1 MSERIEAGSVG
12 ADAGTPGIIE
22 NPGSK
27 GLRAGSIGLM
37 GNVIIGLSAV
47 APAYSLAA
55 TLGYVVDNVRDKAPA
70 MFVLAF
76 IPMLLVAFAYRELS
90 RDTPDCGTT
99 FTWGTKAFGPWIGWI
114 GGWGLAV
121 SAIIVLANVSE
132 IAALYLFRFLGLDG
146 LADSLIAKI
155 LLGSVF
161 IIGMTWVSIRGIVIS
176 ERMQAILMFIQ
187 FAVLIVASVIALVK
201 VGTGRAGAQAIDPE
215 LSWLWPNGLDQS
227 QIAAAV
233 ILCIFIYW
241 GWDACLAIS
250 EETKDPDKTP
260 GRAAVLTCLI
270 LVATYVLVAY
280 AVQSFA
286 GFGDTGI
293 GLGNE
298 ANAEDVLTILGDPVA
313 GAVMSSALL
322 LTVCVSALSSTQST
336 ILPTARSSLSMA
348 VYKALPDRFA
358 SIHPRYMTPAFGT
371 AAMGAAAL
379 TFYLVLSLLSQDTLA
394 DSISSLGLAV
404 AFYYGIT
411 AFACVWYFRS
421 TLFGSARNFFLRGL
435 LPLLGGL
442 AMAAAFIRSAID
454 MISPDYGATSVGGIG
469 GVFVLGVG
477 MLVLGI
483 PLMLA
488 CFAHN
493 SDFFR
498 GRTLTATTEVKVP
511 DVH

>member
-1 MSERIEAGSVG
+1 MAERIETEAVGGGGEAGLVG
-12 ADAGTPGIIE
+12 DPG
-22 NPGSK
+22 NK
-27 GLRAGSIGLM
+27 GLRLGSIGLM

-55 TLGYVVDNVRDKAPA
+55 TLGYVVDSVHDKAPA

-99 FTWGTKAFGPWIGWI
+99 FTWGTKAFGPWVGWI

-132 IAALYLFRFLGLDG
+132 IAALYLFKFLGLHG
-146 LADSLIAKI
+146 LADSLLAKI
-155 LLGSVF
+155 LLGSFF
-161 IIGMTWVSIRGIVIS
+161 IIAMTWISIRGIVIS
-176 ERMQAILMFIQ
+176 ERMQAILMFVQ
-187 FAVLIVASVIALVK
+187 FAVLIIASVIALVK
-201 VGTGRAGAQAIDPE
+201 VGTGRAGEQAVTPE
-215 LSWLWPNGLDQS
+215 WSWLWPSGLDQS
-227 QIAAAV
+227 QIAAAI

-260 GRAAVLTCLI
+260 GRAALLTCVI

-293 GLGNE
+293 GLGND
-298 ANAEDVLTILGDPVA
+298 ANDEDVLTILGDPVA

-336 ILPTARSSLSMA
+336 ILPTARGSLSMA
-348 VYKALPDRFA
+348 VYKALPEKFA

-371 AAMGAAAL
+371 GVMGAAAL

-394 DSISSLGLAV
+394 DSIASLGLAV

-421 TLFGSARNFFLRGL
+421 SLFASARNFLLRGL
-435 LPLLGGL
+435 FPLLGGL

-498 GRTLTATTEVKVP
+498 GKTLTATTEVKVP
-511 DVH
+511 DVY